1 MFTELGTCSI
11 LAGYDLGAP
20 ASLLQKMYDAELEG
34 LLPIHEFG
42 RKEGKAEVPTE
53 AITFATWTKY
63 LGDET

>member
-1 MFTELGTCSI
+1 
-11 LAGYDLGAP
+11 
-20 ASLLQKMYDAELEG
+20 MYDAELEG

-42 RKEGKAEVPTE
+42 RKEGKAEVPSE